1 MISASST
8 DLLIVAAVL
17 AATMVSSARWLRVSQ
32 REHYLGGSVTRF
44 ALRWWN
50 VDWLDRGLLLIALA
64 GAVGAF
70 WFSPAALAT
79 TAVVAAAPIGLG
91 LKGRTS
97 KLAWTRRLKT
107 VAAVAGLATVVDLL
121 VISVLLPEGKL
132 PAVAA
137 AIAVGAPLIFD
148 AVLYVLAPVERRVAR
163 RFVVAAQARLEQID
177 PVRVAITGSYG
188 KTTIKG
194 YVRHLIGNSRS
205 TLATPASFNNTAGLS
220 RAINE
225 SLSLETEVFIA
236 EMGTYGPGEIAKM
249 CSWIRPSISVLA
261 SIGPVHLERFG
272 DLDTIVSS
280 KAEIFGTSRTAILN
294 IDAHGLAHEAV
305 RLAASGIR
313 VIRCSALDPEAD
325 VYCCNDAGRLTV
337 TNLGEV
343 VIAGMELDAAPTN
356 VACSVAVASALGIDN
371 ATIAERLPTVPTA
384 DHRRQVVVSPS
395 GITVIDD
402 TYNSNPAG
410 AAAAVETLERLNA
423 NRKVVV
429 TPGMV
434 ELGARQ
440 RPENERFAE
449 KAARIADDLII
460 VSRINR
466 DALEFGARDQRA
478 TVHHVATRE
487 DAVEWVRAHLQA
499 GDAVLYENDLP
510 DHFP

>member
-1 MISASST
+1 
-8 DLLIVAAVL
+8 
-17 AATMVSSARWLRVSQ
+17 
-32 REHYLGGSVTRF
+32 
-44 ALRWWN
+44 
-50 VDWLDRGLLLIALA
+50 
-64 GAVGAF
+64 
-70 WFSPAALAT
+70 
-79 TAVVAAAPIGLG
+79 
-91 LKGRTS
+91 
-97 KLAWTRRLKT
+97 
-107 VAAVAGLATVVDLL
+107 
-121 VISVLLPEGKL
+121 
-132 PAVAA
+132 
-137 AIAVGAPLIFD
+137 
-148 AVLYVLAPVERRVAR
+148 
-163 RFVVAAQARLEQID
+163 
-177 PVRVAITGSYG
+177 
-188 KTTIKG
+188 
-194 YVRHLIGNSRS
+194 
-205 TLATPASFNNTAGLS
+205 
-220 RAINE
+220 
-225 SLSLETEVFIA
+225 
-236 EMGTYGPGEIAKM
+236 
-249 CSWIRPSISVLA
+249 
-261 SIGPVHLERFG
+261 
-272 DLDTIVSS
+272 
-280 KAEIFGTSRTAILN
+280 
-294 IDAHGLAHEAV
+294 
-305 RLAASGIR
+305 
-313 VIRCSALDPEAD
+313 
-325 VYCCNDAGRLTV
+325 
-337 TNLGEV
+337 
-343 VIAGMELDAAPTN
+343 MELDAAPTN